1 MTPPRSIMGSIVH
14 APLLRAAWPRRIL
27 FIILILVCLL
37 LTFFPERY
45 RAAVTLTP
53 TDPASQGLSGALGQL
68 GAINS
73 VFGNQAAVE
82 VALKVAR
89 SVSVRETAGQ
99 QLKLRERMHF
109 GSDIAMYRWMED
121 AVTIRTLRG
130 GIIQYEVFSKDA
142 ELARDIVGAY
152 AAATQTRLS
161 QISRRQTEYKR
172 DVLVKLVGDASDRL
186 GRARA
191 AFNDFRLQNRYANPG
206 FDISEIGKQIPM
218 LQEQI
223 KRKQVELNAARQFGT
238 DENLQVKQ
246 ILAQI
251 GALQGQLNQ
260 AQATSPQQQNS
271 VGKIVETSTQ
281 AEKLQRDLS
290 IAQSLYDSYFRY
302 LEGTSVED
310 LTSTASVRI
319 LEPPFIDTARQIDY
333 RFAALALALAMLLVA
348 IEFYRVRPPTGD
360 RVVVRETYA

>member
-1 MTPPRSIMGSIVH
+1 M
-14 APLLRAAWPRRIL
+14 L
-27 FIILILVCLL
+27 FIVLILASLL

-89 SVSVRETAGQ
+89 SVAVRETAAQ

-109 GSDIAMYRWMED
+109 GTDIDMYRWMED

-142 ELARDIVGAY
+142 ELARDIVSAY

-191 AFNDFRLQNRYANPG
+191 AFNEFRLQNRYANPG
-206 FDISEIGKQIPM
+206 FDIGEIGKQIPM

-251 GALQGQLNQ
+251 GALQG
-260 AQATSPQQQNS
+260 
-271 VGKIVETSTQ
+271 
-281 AEKLQRDLS
+281 
-290 IAQSLYDSYFRY
+290 
-302 LEGTSVED
+302 
-310 LTSTASVRI
+310 
-319 LEPPFIDTARQIDY
+319 
-333 RFAALALALAMLLVA
+333 
-348 IEFYRVRPPTGD
+348 
-360 RVVVRETYA
+360 